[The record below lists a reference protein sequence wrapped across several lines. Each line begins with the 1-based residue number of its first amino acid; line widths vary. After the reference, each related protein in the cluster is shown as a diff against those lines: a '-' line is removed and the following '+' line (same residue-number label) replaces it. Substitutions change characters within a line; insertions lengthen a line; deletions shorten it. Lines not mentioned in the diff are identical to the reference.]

1 MKEGRGRTILQWLI
15 PLICAII
22 VITIML
28 LKFSVDIRKD
38 AVNTVE
44 KEIEEIT
51 EKYAL
56 RITNDFQSIL
66 ASGETAAQ
74 VISQQPSRKTDI
86 VQQLLNAVVDQT
98 QVYEAVYCNEKGIFI
113 NQNGESVHFEGT
125 VYDEV
130 TKPLSD
136 VVYTYLADDGVLG
149 TPAILMVIPI
159 PDDKGNLLLFYPA
172 KRIENLTR
180 IDKEFDQTAFAVM
193 VDKDGNILSYGE
205 SGSNFLKNGNIWANV
220 DRKFQNAGIQ
230 ARVAMQNASTASVG
244 LESNGEAKTLAFTP
258 IEINDWNLVIGIDQ
272 SYVHFSQNR
281 MWREFLLRTIQI
293 LGVVVVFFLFFVI
306 ANMIGKKRNAEKSK
320 TLQEKA
326 DTDLLTGLNNK
337 LATER
342 KIKEYIKDYPE
353 SLAMMFVLDID
364 NFKKINDTLGHAFG
378 DEVLR
383 TLGKHIG
390 VNFRVT
396 DIIGRT
402 GGDEFTIFLK
412 DLKEDA
418 NTLKESR
425 KLVQFFKDFQVGEY
439 VKYSATA
446 SIGAAVFPA
455 DGSDF
460 ESLYKAADQALYKAK
475 KRGKNQLAFYDDRD
489 RKE

>member
-1 MKEGRGRTILQWLI
+1 MKEGQGRTILQWLI
-15 PLICAII
+15 PLVCAII
-22 VITIML
+22 VIAIML

-44 KEIEEIT
+44 KDIEEIT

-56 RITNDFQSIL
+56 RVTNDLQSIQ

-74 VISQQPSRKTDI
+74 VISKQPSKKSDI
-86 VQQLLNAVVDQT
+86 VQQLLEALVDQT
-98 QVYEAVYCNEKGIFI
+98 QIYEAVYCNEKGIFVD
-113 NQNGESVHFEGT
+113 QNGESINFDGT
-125 VYDEV
+125 VYDEA

-136 VVYTYLADDGVLG
+136 VAYAYLPEDGVLG
-149 TPAILMVIPI
+149 IPAILMMIPV
-159 PDDKGNLLLFYPA
+159 PEDKGNLLLFYSI
-172 KRIENLTR
+172 KRIKNLTR

-193 VDKDGNILSYGE
+193 VDKNGNILSYGE
-205 SGSNFLKNGNIWANV
+205 SGSSFLKGGNIWANI
-220 DRKFQNAGIQ
+220 DKKYQNAGTQ
-230 ARVAMQNASTASVG
+230 ARVAMQNSSTGSVE
-244 LESNGEAKTLAFTP
+244 LVANGEKKTLAFTR
-258 IEINDWNLVIGIDQ
+258 IGINDWNLVIGIDQ
-272 SYVHFSQNR
+272 SYVQFSQSR
-281 MWREFLLRTIQI
+281 MWNSFLLRVIPI
-293 LGVVVVFFLFFVI
+293 LSVVVLFFLFFVI
-306 ANMIGKKRNAEKSK
+306 ANLIGKKRNAERSK

-342 KIKEYIKDYPE
+342 KIKEYIKDYPQ
-353 SLAMMFVLDID
+353 SMAMMFVLDID
-364 NFKKINDTLGHAFG
+364 NFKKINDTQGHAFG

-418 NTLKESR
+418 NTLKEAQ
-425 KLVQFFKDFQVGEY
+425 KLVRFFKDFQVGEY

>member
-1 MKEGRGRTILQWLI
+1 MKEGQGRTILQWLI
-15 PLICAII
+15 PLVCAII
-22 VITIML
+22 VIAIML

-44 KEIEEIT
+44 KDIEEIT

-56 RITNDFQSIL
+56 RVTNDLQSIQ

-74 VISQQPSRKTDI
+74 VISKQPSKKSDI
-86 VQQLLNAVVDQT
+86 VQQLLEALVDQT
-98 QVYEAVYCNEKGIFI
+98 QIYEAVYCNEKGIFVD
-113 NQNGESVHFEGT
+113 QNGESINFDGT
-125 VYDEV
+125 VYDEA

-136 VVYTYLADDGVLG
+136 VAYAYLPEDGVLG
-149 TPAILMVIPI
+149 IPAILMMIPV
-159 PDDKGNLLLFYPA
+159 PEDKGNLLLFYSI
-172 KRIENLTR
+172 KRIKNLTR

-193 VDKDGNILSYGE
+193 VDKNGNILSYGE
-205 SGSNFLKNGNIWANV
+205 SGSSFLKGGNIWANI
-220 DRKFQNAGIQ
+220 DKKYQNAGTQ
-230 ARVAMQNASTASVG
+230 ARVAMQNSSTGSVE
-244 LESNGEAKTLAFTP
+244 LVANGEEKTLAFTR
-258 IEINDWNLVIGIDQ
+258 IGINDWNLVIGIDQ
-272 SYVHFSQNR
+272 SYVQFSQSR
-281 MWREFLLRTIQI
+281 MWNSFLLRVIPI
-293 LGVVVVFFLFFVI
+293 LSVVVLFFLFFVI
-306 ANMIGKKRNAEKSK
+306 ANLIGKKRNAERSK

-342 KIKEYIKDYPE
+342 KIKEYIKDYPQ
-353 SLAMMFVLDID
+353 SMAMMFVLDID
-364 NFKKINDTLGHAFG
+364 NFKKINDTQGHAFG

-418 NTLKESR
+418 NTLKEAQ
-425 KLVQFFKDFQVGEY
+425 KLVRFFKDFQVGEY

>member
-1 MKEGRGRTILQWLI
+1 MKEGQGRTILQWLI
-15 PLICAII
+15 PLVCAII
-22 VITIML
+22 VIAIML

-44 KEIEEIT
+44 KDIEEIT

-56 RITNDFQSIL
+56 RVTNDLQSIQ

-74 VISQQPSRKTDI
+74 VISKQPSKKSDI
-86 VQQLLNAVVDQT
+86 VQQLLEALVDQT
-98 QVYEAVYCNEKGIFI
+98 QIYEAVYCNEKGIFVD
-113 NQNGESVHFEGT
+113 QNGESINFDGT
-125 VYDEV
+125 VYDEAI
-130 TKPLSD
+130 KPLSN
-136 VVYTYLADDGVLG
+136 VTYAYLPEDGVLG
-149 TPAILMVIPI
+149 RPAILIIIPV
-159 PDDKGNLLLFYPA
+159 PEDKGNLLLFYSV
-172 KRIENLTR
+172 KRIKNLTR

-193 VDKDGNILSYGE
+193 VDKNGNILSYGE
-205 SGSNFLKNGNIWANV
+205 SGSSFLKGGNIWANI
-220 DRKFQNAGIQ
+220 DKKYQNAGTQ
-230 ARVAMQNASTASVG
+230 ARVAMQNSSTGSVE
-244 LESNGEAKTLAFTP
+244 LVANGEEKTLAFTR
-258 IEINDWNLVIGIDQ
+258 IGINDWNLVIGIDQ
-272 SYVHFSQNR
+272 SYVQFSQSR
-281 MWREFLLRTIQI
+281 MWNSFLLRVIPI
-293 LGVVVVFFLFFVI
+293 LSVVVLFFLFFVI
-306 ANMIGKKRNAEKSK
+306 ANLIGKKRNAERSK

-342 KIKEYIKDYPE
+342 KIKEYIKDYPQ
-353 SLAMMFVLDID
+353 SMAMMFVLDID
-364 NFKKINDTLGHAFG
+364 NFKKINDTQGHAFG

-418 NTLKESR
+418 NTLKEAQ
-425 KLVQFFKDFQVGEY
+425 KLVRFFKDFQVGEY

>member
-1 MKEGRGRTILQWLI
+1 MKEERGRIILQWLI
-15 PLICAII
+15 PLVCAII
-22 VITIML
+22 VIAIML

-38 AVNTVE
+38 AVDIVE
-44 KEIEEIT
+44 KELEET
-51 EKYAL
+51 AQKYAL
-56 RITNDFQSIL
+56 EVMNELQGIRD
-66 ASGETAAQ
+66 AGETAAQ
-74 VISQQPSRKTDI
+74 VIGQQPPRRTDTTM
-86 VQQLLNAVVDQT
+86 LLLEALVDKT
-98 QVYEAVYCNEKGIFI
+98 QVYEVVYVNGKEAFI
-113 NQNGESVHFEGT
+113 EQDGEYANFEGRI
-125 VYDEV
+125 YDEDLE
-130 TKPLSD
+130 TFPN
-136 VVYTYLADDGVLG
+136 VVYKYLPDDDVLG
-149 TPAILMVIPI
+149 IPAIQMIVPV
-159 PDDKGNLLLFYPA
+159 PEDKGNLLLFYSV
-172 KRIENLTR
+172 KRIKSLIRVDERYGNT
-180 IDKEFDQTAFAVM
+180 TFAVL
-193 VDKDGNILSYGE
+193 VDKDGNILSQGE
-205 SGSNFLKNGNIWANV
+205 SGSSFLKDGNIWKGI
-220 DRKFQNAGIQ
+220 DRKFQNAGMQ
-230 ARVAMQNASTASVG
+230 AKVAMQNGSTDSVK
-244 LESNGEAKTLAFTP
+244 LSANGEEKTLVFTP
-258 IEINDWNLVIGIDQ
+258 IGINDWNLVVGVDQ
-272 SYVHFSQNR
+272 EYVGSNQNR
-281 MWREFLLRTIQI
+281 MWGNVLLMMIQL
-293 LGVVVVFFLFFVI
+293 LGVVVVFFLIYVI
-306 ANMIGKKRNAEKSK
+306 GNLIGKKRNAEKSK

-342 KIKEYIKDYPE
+342 KIKEYIRDYPN

-383 TLGKHIG
+383 TLGKRIG

-418 NTLKESR
+418 NTIRESK
-425 KLVQFFKDFQVGEY
+425 KLIHFFEDFQVGEY

-455 DGSDF
+455 HGSDF

-489 RKE
+489 REE

>member
-1 MKEGRGRTILQWLI
+1 MKEEHGRIILRWLI

-22 VITIML
+22 VIAIML

-38 AVNTVE
+38 ATDTIE
-44 KEIEEIT
+44 KELEEVAR
-51 EKYAL
+51 KHAL
-56 RITNDFQSIL
+56 EVMNELQGIRD
-66 ASGETAAQ
+66 AGETAAQ
-74 VISQQPSRKTDI
+74 VIGQQPPRRTDTI
-86 VQQLLNAVVDQT
+86 KLLLEALVDQT
-98 QVYEAVYCNEKGIFI
+98 QVYEVVYVNGKEAFI
-113 NQNGESVHFEGT
+113 AKDDEYTNFQGRI
-125 VYDEV
+125 YDEDLQ
-130 TKPLSD
+130 TSPD
-136 VVYTYLADDGVLG
+136 VVYKYLPDDDVLG
-149 TPAILMVIPI
+149 IPAIQMVIPVLE
-159 PDDKGNLLLFYPA
+159 DKGNLLLFYSV
-172 KRIENLTR
+172 KRIKSLIR
-180 IDKEFDQTAFAVM
+180 ADQQFGNTTFVVM
-193 VDKDGNILSYGE
+193 VDKDGNILSSGE
-205 SGSNFLKNGNIWANV
+205 SGSSFLKDGNIWTGI
-220 DRKFQNAGIQ
+220 DRKFQNAGTQ
-230 ARVAMQNASTASVG
+230 ARVAMQNGSTDSVK
-244 LESNGEAKTLAFTP
+244 LSVNGEEKTLVFTP
-258 IEINDWNLVIGIDQ
+258 IGINDWNLVIGVDQ
-272 SYVHFSQNR
+272 EYLDTKQNR
-281 MWREFLLRTIQI
+281 MWGSVFLMMLQL
-293 LGVVVVFFLFFVI
+293 LGVVILFFLVYVI
-306 ANMIGKKRNAEKSK
+306 SNIIGKKRNAEKSK

-342 KIKEYIKDYPE
+342 KIKEYIRDYPN
-353 SLAMMFVLDID
+353 SMAMMFVLDID

-383 TLGKHIG
+383 TLGKRIG

-418 NTLKESR
+418 NTLKESK
-425 KLVQFFKDFQVGEY
+425 KLVQFFEDFQVGEY

-455 DGSDF
+455 HGSDF

>member
-1 MKEGRGRTILQWLI
+1 MKEERGRTILKWLI
-15 PLICAII
+15 PLVCTII
-22 VITIML
+22 VIAIML
-28 LKFSVDIRKD
+28 LKYSVDIRKD
-38 AVNTVE
+38 AINTVE
-44 KEIEEIT
+44 KDIEEIT

-56 RITNDFQSIL
+56 RITNDLQSIQ

-74 VISQQPSRKTDI
+74 VIGKQQSKKSDI
-86 VQQLLNAVVDQT
+86 VQQFLKALVDRT
-98 QVYEAVYCNEKGIFI
+98 QIYEAVYCNEEGIFVD
-113 NQNGESVHFEGT
+113 QNGESINFEGI
-125 VYDEV
+125 VYDEA

-136 VVYTYLADDGVLG
+136 VAYVYLPEDGVLG
-149 TPAILMVIPI
+149 IPAILMMIPV
-159 PDDKGNLLLFYPA
+159 PEDKGNLLLFYSI
-172 KRIENLTR
+172 KRIKNLTR
-180 IDKEFDQTAFAVM
+180 IDRDFDQTAFAVM
-193 VDKDGNILSYGE
+193 ADKDGNILSYGE
-205 SGSNFLKNGNIWANV
+205 SGSSFLKGGNIWANI
-220 DRKFQNAGIQ
+220 DRKYQNAGTQ
-230 ARVAMQNASTASVG
+230 ARVAMQNSSIGSVE
-244 LESNGEAKTLAFTP
+244 LVANGEEKTLAFTP
-258 IEINDWNLVIGIDQ
+258 IGINDWNLVIGIDQ
-272 SYVHFSQNR
+272 SYAQSWQNR
-281 MWREFLLRTIQI
+281 AWRSFLLRVIPI
-293 LGVVVVFFLFFVI
+293 FCVVVLFFLFFVI
-306 ANMIGKKRNAEKSK
+306 TNLIGKKRNAERSK

-342 KIKEYIKDYPE
+342 KIKEYIKDYPQ
-353 SLAMMFVLDID
+353 SMAMMFVLDID
-364 NFKKINDTLGHAFG
+364 NFKKINDTQGHAFG

-418 NTLKESR
+418 NTLKEAQ
-425 KLVQFFKDFQVGEY
+425 KLVHFFKNFQVGEY

-455 DGSDF
+455 HGSDF